1 MSRAVSKTAVEAAPG
16 DPPAQA
22 TPTVTHYDQVAAN
35 FGKALEELLAM
46 VPHFVAAHPSTKGF
60 VRTQKTVSDEFLVS
74 AIAAVEETPGMLALD
89 QFDVSEAR
97 DALQFGQAFRPM
109 RDKLVAAAT
118 NVDFSINLR
127 RATVVQPALQAYQLL
142 KGLARN
148 PAGTLA
154 ASHAGN
160 LRRDLGRAGRGRKK
174 LAPKPAPSS
183 TPVPPVFA
191 APAEGPVTPVNQ
203 A

>member
-1 MSRAVSKTAVEAAPG
+1 MSSTVSKTAEEAAPG

-35 FGKALEELLAM
+35 FGKALEELLAI

-60 VRTQKTVSDEFLVS
+60 ARMANTVSDEFLVS
-74 AIAAVEETPGMLALD
+74 TIAAVEETPGMLALE

-97 DALQFGQAFRPM
+97 DFLQYSQAFRPM
-109 RDKLVAAAT
+109 RDKLAAAAT

-127 RATVVQPALQAYQLL
+127 RANVVNPALQAYVLV

-148 PAGTLA
+148 PDATLA

-160 LRRDLGRAGRGRKK
+160 LRRDLRRAGQGKK
-174 LAPKPAPSS
+174 KPAPKPAPAP

-191 APAEGPVTPVNQ
+191 APAKGPVNQ

>member
-1 MSRAVSKTAVEAAPG
+1 MSRTVSKTAVETAPG
-16 DPPAQA
+16 DPPATP

-35 FGKALEELLAM
+35 FSRALDDLLTLL
-46 VPHFVAAHPSTKGF
+46 PHLVAAHPSTKGF

-74 AIAAVEETPGMLALD
+74 TIAAVEETPGMLALN

-97 DALQFGQAFRPM
+97 DALQFSQAFRPI
-109 RDKLVAAAT
+109 RDKLIAAAT

-127 RATVVQPALQAYQLL
+127 RANVVQPALQAYVLV

-148 PAGTLA
+148 PVGTVA

-160 LRRDLGRAGRGRKK
+160 LRRDLGRSGKGKK
-174 LAPKPAPSS
+174 KTAPKPAPAP
-183 TPVPPVFA
+183 TVPPGATTTGSPA
-191 APAEGPVTPVNQ
+191 ASSETP
-203 A
+203 

>member
-1 MSRAVSKTAVEAAPG
+1 LPWNERGNKTAVEATPG
-16 DPPAQA
+16 DPSAQA
-22 TPTVTHYDQVAAN
+22 TPTVTHYDEVAAN
-35 FGKALEELLAM
+35 FGKALEELLAI

-60 VRTQKTVSDEFLVS
+60 ARMAKTVSDEFLVS
-74 AIAAVEETPGMLALD
+74 TIAAVEETPGMLALD

-97 DALQFGQAFRPM
+97 DFLQYSQAFRPM

-127 RATVVQPALQAYQLL
+127 RANVVNPALQAYVLV

-148 PAGTLA
+148 PDATLA

-160 LRRDLGRAGRGRKK
+160 LRRDLGRAGQRKK
-174 LAPKPAPSS
+174 KPAPKPSPAP
-183 TPVPPVFA
+183 TPVPPVSA
-191 APAEGPVTPVNQ
+191 APAKGPVNQ

>member
-1 MSRAVSKTAVEAAPG
+1 MSRTVSKTAVEAVPG
-16 DPPAQA
+16 DPPATP

-35 FGKALEELLAM
+35 FSKALEELLTL
-46 VPHFVAAHPSTKGF
+46 VPHFVEAHPATKGF

-74 AIAAVEETPGMLALD
+74 AIVAVEETPGLQGLN
-89 QFDVSEAR
+89 QFDVTEAR
-97 DALQFGQAFRPM
+97 DSLQYSQAFRPI
-109 RDKLVAAAT
+109 RDKLIAAAT
-118 NVDFSINLR
+118 NVDYSLNLR
-127 RATVVQPALQAYQLL
+127 RANVVQPALQTYLL
-142 KGLARN
+142 VKGLARN

-160 LRRDLGRAGRGRKK
+160 LRRDLGRSGKRKK
-174 LAPKPAPSS
+174 KAAPNPAPAP

-191 APAEGPVTPVNQ
+191 AAANGPVTPVNQ

>member
-1 MSRAVSKTAVEAAPG
+1 MNKTAVEAAPG

-22 TPTVTHYDQVAAN
+22 TPTITHYDQVAAN
-35 FGKALEELLAM
+35 FGKALDELLAT

-60 VRTQKTVSDEFLVS
+60 ARMAKTVSDEFLVS
-74 AIAAVEETPGMLALD
+74 TIAAVEETPGMLTLD

-97 DALQFGQAFRPM
+97 DFLQYSQAFRPM
-109 RDKLVAAAT
+109 RDKLVAAGT
-118 NVDFSINLR
+118 NVNFSINLR
-127 RATVVQPALQAYQLL
+127 RANVVNPALQAYALV

-148 PAGTLA
+148 PDSTLA

-160 LRRDLGRAGRGRKK
+160 LRRDLGRTGQRRKK
-174 LAPKPAPSS
+174 TAPKPAP
-183 TPVPPVFA
+183 A
-191 APAEGPVTPVNQ
+191 KGAVTPVNQ

>member
-1 MSRAVSKTAVEAAPG
+1 
-16 DPPAQA
+16 DPPATP
-22 TPTVTHYDQVAAN
+22 TPTVTHYDQVSAN
-35 FGKALEELLAM
+35 FSKAFEALLA
-46 VPHFVAAHPSTKGF
+46 VLPHFVESHPSTKGF

-74 AIAAVEETPGMLALD
+74 TIAAVEETPGMLGLN

-97 DALQFGQAFRPM
+97 DSLQYGLAFRPI
-109 RDKLVAAAT
+109 RDKLFAAAK

-127 RATVVQPALQAYQLL
+127 RANVVEPALQTYVVV

-160 LRRDLGRAGRGRKK
+160 MKRDLGRAGRNRKK
-174 LAPKPAPSS
+174 KPAP
-183 TPVPPVFA
+183 TPAPVPPVS
-191 APAEGPVTPVNQ
+191 APAKSP
-203 A
+203 AISAIS

>member
-1 MSRAVSKTAVEAAPG
+1 
-16 DPPAQA
+16 
-22 TPTVTHYDQVAAN
+22 VTHYDQVSAN
-35 FGKALEELLAM
+35 FSKAFEALLA
-46 VPHFVAAHPSTKGF
+46 VLPHFVESHPSTKVF

-74 AIAAVEETPGMLALD
+74 TIAAVEETPGMLGLN

-97 DALQFGQAFRPM
+97 DSLQYGLAFRPI
-109 RDKLVAAAT
+109 RDKLFAAAK

-127 RATVVQPALQAYQLL
+127 RANVVEPALQTYVVV

-160 LRRDLGRAGRGRKK
+160 MKRDLGRAGRNRKK
-174 LAPKPAPSS
+174 KPAP
-183 TPVPPVFA
+183 TPAPVPPVS
-191 APAEGPVTPVNQ
+191 APAKSP
-203 A
+203 AISAIS